1 MSTGYIY
8 NRKEKMYVSMG
19 KNAQKYVS
27 VFVKKCLTNGDL
39 YANIRRSLASDAN
52 ETASPK
58 EICKNLKKFL
68 TSSTGYARI

>member
-1 MSTGYIY
+1 MSAMK
-8 NRKEKMYVSMG
+8 RQLSSG

-52 ETASPK
+52 ETANPK
-58 EICKNLKKFL
+58 EICKNLKKVLDKFD
-68 TSSTGYARI
+68 RIC